1 MRPLQAKGC
10 VQIAAYLGCT
20 PCMDPK
26 TASRCKVAH
35 LCASRSSRSF
45 PAVGNGGAACE
56 STGASGRCCTAR
68 TWPSLQLMDPAQKIV
83 RQTRHRAAAAAGVTS
98 EGLFSSLSRIFTGT
112 KRQCDRLPGRFG
124 AFGGGCCSDPGCPRR
139 PRDWLPKADAG
150 FQHLHPTATLP
161 RAPREQPMAWGRPP
175 HGMDLAVR
183 ARRTT
188 PVKVGR
194 LA

>member
-1 MRPLQAKGC
+1 MEPSSFR
-10 VQIAAYLGCT
+10 
-20 PCMDPK
+20 
-26 TASRCKVAH
+26 TACCWPVLVEVEAH
-35 LCASRSSRSF
+35 
-45 PAVGNGGAACE
+45 
-56 STGASGRCCTAR
+56 
-68 TWPSLQLMDPAQKIV
+68 
-83 RQTRHRAAAAAGVTS
+83 
-98 EGLFSSLSRIFTGT
+98 EGLFKQGSLLQQVKLCGIFA
-112 KRQCDRLPGRFG
+112 FG
-124 AFGGGCCSDPGCPRR
+124 AFGGGCSSDPGCPRLAR
-139 PRDWLPKADAG
+139 GWLPKRYAG

>member
-1 MRPLQAKGC
+1 VRPLQAWGC
-10 VQIAAYLGCT
+10 VQIAAHLGCT

-45 PAVGNGGAACE
+45 TAVGNGGAACE

-98 EGLFSSLSRIFTGT
+98 EGMFSSLSRIFTGT
-112 KRQCDRLPGRFG
+112 KRQCGFPAIWA
-124 AFGGGCCSDPGCPRR
+124 AFMSPIPRMAMAGLGGGVDVDFRSPAGTAPHSQTGVGE
-139 PRDWLPKADAG
+139 PRDGDAPG
-150 FQHLHPTATLP
+150 GWS
-161 RAPREQPMAWGRPP
+161 RVMC
-175 HGMDLAVR
+175 HGE
-183 ARRTT
+183 
-188 PVKVGR
+188 
-194 LA
+194 